1 MNRWMLTVALSL
13 GLCFCSLGNAATTWY
28 FSPGPTSV
36 DLGTNTASFSA
47 SIGSGPTIAASG
59 FANGTPP
66 TARNLYEKFTTSPT
80 NDESGL
86 GFKNEIDHEI
96 DTNGFVVLDLS
107 NSFFTGQTLSLYITS
122 IQSGESYAWYH
133 GSSLNSSLNFDGL
146 TQGGTGLS
154 GSPLV
159 LGGGG
164 TDKFIAIEASNK
176 NVLLNSL
183 VTGTAVPEP
192 SFYGLLLAGLLSV
205 MIVRHRRRVTQ

>member
-1 MNRWMLTVALSL
+1 MNRWMLTAAVSL
-13 GLCFCSLGNAATTWY
+13 GLGLCSLGNAATTWY
-28 FSPGPTSV
+28 FSPGPASV

-47 SIGSGPTIAASG
+47 NIGSGPTITASG

-66 TARNLYEKFTTSPT
+66 AARNLYEKFTTSPT

-96 DTNGFVVLDLS
+96 DTSGFVILDLS
-107 NSFFTGQTLSLYITS
+107 NSFFAGQTLSLYITS
-122 IQSGESYAWYH
+122 IQSSEAYAWYH
-133 GSSLNSSLNFDGL
+133 GSSLNSALNFDGL

-159 LGGGG
+159 VAGGG

-176 NVLLNSL
+176 NVLINSL
-183 VTGTAVPEP
+183 VTSAVPEP
-192 SFYGLLLAGLLSV
+192 SSYGLLLAGMLGV
-205 MIVRHRRRVTQ
+205 MIVRRRGRVTQ